1 LVTLFGNLLSVLQFL
16 QNLVVIRE
24 DVLKILQNRNQ
35 KNRISDFILLRV
47 HRRDLVLV
55 AIVVIIIA
63 AVIVVAPVAYHRQ
76 ISIAMRKAASMLILA
91 EPFFEISA
99 FDCFKVT
106 HDLELLRDV
115 LW

>member
-1 LVTLFGNLLSVLQFL
+1 M
-16 QNLVVIRE
+16 
-24 DVLKILQNRNQ
+24 LKILQNRNQ

-47 HRRDLVLV
+47 HRRDLLVLV
-55 AIVVIIIA
+55 TIVA

-76 ISIAMRKAASMLILA
+76 IGIAMRKAASMLILA